1 MEIIN
6 EIFTP
11 MEMRLFFGGL
21 CLGISIGMWIGYK
34 CAKLFI
40 DTEDKKEPS

>member
-1 MEIIN
+1 MGTIN

-21 CLGISIGMWIGYK
+21 CLGISIGMFIGYK
-34 CAKLFI
+34 CAKYLVGK
-40 DTEDKKEPS
+40 EDE

>member
-1 MEIIN
+1 MGTIN

-34 CAKLFI
+34 CAKHLTKTG
-40 DTEDKKEPS
+40 DE

>member
-1 MEIIN
+1 MGAISEV
-6 EIFTP
+6 FTP

-34 CAKLFI
+34 CSKLFI
-40 DTEDKKEPS
+40 NSEDE

>member
-1 MEIIN
+1 
-6 EIFTP
+6 

-34 CAKLFI
+34 CAKHLA
-40 DTEDKKEPS
+40 KKEE